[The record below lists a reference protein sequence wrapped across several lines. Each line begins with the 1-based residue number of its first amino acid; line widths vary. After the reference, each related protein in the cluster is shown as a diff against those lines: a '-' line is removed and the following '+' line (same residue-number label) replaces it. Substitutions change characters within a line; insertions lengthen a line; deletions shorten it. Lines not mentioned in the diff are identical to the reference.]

1 MGDKKFTF
9 IELHLDGE
17 TQFGP
22 RSIPDALPF
31 GETDALV
38 GKYDREDDADDE
50 TTAAEDDGGAGKAI
64 GAVVGLAFL
73 VALGVAVKKYRGGD
87 EEDELE
93 HEEQPDVIVN

>member
-31 GETDALV
+31 GEPDALA
-38 GKYDREDDADDE
+38 GDDLEAETDE
-50 TTAAEDDGGAGKAI
+50 EEATAEDDGGAGKAI
-64 GAVVGLAFL
+64 GAVVALAFL
-73 VALGVAVKKYRGGD
+73 VALGVAVKKYRGDD

-93 HEEQPDVIVN
+93 REEQPDVIVN

>member
-22 RSIPDALPF
+22 RSISDALPF
-31 GETDALV
+31 GETDAL
-38 GKYDREDDADDE
+38 ADDE
-50 TTAAEDDGGAGKAI
+50 LEVETDGEEATAEDDGGAGKAI
-64 GAVVGLAFL
+64 GAVVALAFL

-87 EEDELE
+87 DEDELE
-93 HEEQPDVIVN
+93 REEQPDVIVN